1 MNNNIDI
8 SLTLGTRADMSGINQ
23 VRKGVDDLS
32 TAGGC
37 RGNLFPEGWEPWRM
51 PGHSPGHPPLAR

>member
-32 TAGGC
+32 TAA
-37 RGNLFPEGWEPWRM
+37 RGLPR
-51 PGHSPGHPPLAR
+51 

>member
-23 VRKGVDDLS
+23 VR
-32 TAGGC
+32 
-37 RGNLFPEGWEPWRM
+37 RGNLFPEGREPWRM
-51 PGHSPGHPPLAR
+51 PGHSPGHPPPAR